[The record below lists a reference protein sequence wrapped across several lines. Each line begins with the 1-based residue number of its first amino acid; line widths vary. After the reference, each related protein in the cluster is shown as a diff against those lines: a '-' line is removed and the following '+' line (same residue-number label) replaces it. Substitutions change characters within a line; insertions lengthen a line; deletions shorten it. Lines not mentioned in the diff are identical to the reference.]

1 MSRCLLQGFSPVLAA
16 ITASV
21 TPEHRRCICPKI
33 NVTNFVSNSF
43 VVLFFFFFFQC
54 LLVPSLLKDFVVLNY
69 MLLLVGMFP
78 VVAVFRGLVRRRSLG
93 RMCHRGEVVS
103 HRDAPGHDALHGC
116 WYSSW
121 CHADHPGRVPGVR
134 KRGSHCHL
142 TWGPNR
148 GGNGSKGDSSL
159 L

>member
-1 MSRCLLQGFSPVLAA
+1 MPSSGLLPSLGCY
-16 ITASV
+16 
-21 TPEHRRCICPKI
+21 HRIGNTGTSTMHLSKNQRYKFRIKFIC
-33 NVTNFVSNSF
+33 SS
-43 VVLFFFFFFQC
+43 FFFFFFQC

-69 MLLLVGMFP
+69 LLLLVGMFP

-148 GGNGSKGDSSL
+148 GGNGSKGDLSL